1 MNTNAESF
9 LSLVVQDEG
18 LRKQV
23 LGLSMQEDYPSIV
36 ALAAEKGYP
45 CTVGELSA
53 AYRDGKVA
61 LPADFDEEEE
71 LSDDQLA
78 HVAGGG
84 GSFADKP
91 EAM

>member
-9 LSLVVQDEG
+9 LSLVVQDEA

-23 LGLSMQEDYPSIV
+23 LGFAMQEDYRSIV
-36 ALAAEKGYP
+36 ALAAEKGLP
-45 CTVGELSA
+45 CTVEELTA
-53 AYRDGKVA
+53 AYRDGKIE
-61 LPADFDEEEE
+61 LPEAFDEGEE

-84 GSFADKP
+84 ASFSSKA
-91 EAM
+91 ER